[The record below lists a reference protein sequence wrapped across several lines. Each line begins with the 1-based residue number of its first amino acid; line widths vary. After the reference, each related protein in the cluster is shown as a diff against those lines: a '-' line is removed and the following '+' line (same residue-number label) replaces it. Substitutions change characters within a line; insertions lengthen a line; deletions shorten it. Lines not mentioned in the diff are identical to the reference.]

1 MIKNYQGF
9 SMDSFQAFLSA
20 KKLVREKNIPY
31 FLYWVSLFTSWPGL
45 PSSLAEIAD
54 KDVDAFLLDLGTR
67 KEEWQV
73 AQARE
78 AIRLYCYYLRNVGE
92 KKPLVKKYAKQWK
105 ELAEE
110 TTRILRLKHRSL
122 STERSYLG
130 WLRRLYL
137 FLEGKSP
144 VNIETADVKAFLSQL
159 AVEGKVAA
167 STQNQ
172 AFNALLFVF
181 RHGLGKEFGE
191 LGGTVRA
198 RRKERLPVVL
208 TQGEVGR
215 MLQHLQGEWLC
226 MARVI
231 YGCGLRIKECLRLRV
246 MDVDFE
252 QGMVVVRSGKGD
264 KDRVTVLPETLR
276 EDLVSH
282 LQKVQS
288 LYEQDRKA
296 DIVGVYLPG
305 ALERKYP
312 NAGKEWRWQWFFPAA
327 SLSLDPRSQI
337 ARRHHAH
344 PHTLQNKVKE
354 AVAKA
359 EIVKRASVHTLR
371 HSFATHLLEQ
381 GYDIRTIQ
389 ELLGHKNVQTTMI
402 YTHVASKNKLGV
414 RSPLDRMP
422 G

>member
-1 MIKNYQGF
+1 M
-9 SMDSFQAFLSA
+9 
-20 KKLVREKNIPY
+20 
-31 FLYWVSLFTSWPGL
+31 
-45 PSSLAEIAD
+45 
-54 KDVDAFLLDLGTR
+54 
-67 KEEWQV
+67 
-73 AQARE
+73 
-78 AIRLYCYYLRNVGE
+78 
-92 KKPLVKKYAKQWK
+92 
-105 ELAEE
+105 
-110 TTRILRLKHRSL
+110 
-122 STERSYLG
+122 
-130 WLRRLYL
+130 
-137 FLEGKSP
+137 
-144 VNIETADVKAFLSQL
+144 
-159 AVEGKVAA
+159 EGKVAA

-208 TQGEVGR
+208 TPNEVGR
-215 MLQHLQGEWLC
+215 ILQHLEGEWLC

-252 QGMVVVRSGKGD
+252 QGMVIVRSGKGD

-276 EDLVSH
+276 EDLLGH
-282 LQKVQS
+282 LKKVKS
-288 LYEQDRKA
+288 LYEQDRNDGRA
-296 DIVGVYLPG
+296 GVFLPG
-305 ALERKYP
+305 ALEKKYP
-312 NAGKEWRWQWFFPAA
+312 NAGKEWGWQWFFPAA
-327 SLSLDPRSQI
+327 TLSVDPRSQI

-344 PHTLQNKVKE
+344 QNTLQKKVKE

-359 EIVKRASVHTLR
+359 EIVKRATVHTFR

-389 ELLGHKNVQTTMI
+389 DLLGHKNLQTTMI